1 MTYVG
6 GVARFVSRIS
16 SRFIDWTL
24 KALSSSIKINNH
36 LNRLEAKRLHKI
48 GNPERILVVS
58 DINIGDA
65 IITQSFISPLKESY
79 PETEISYAYQS
90 KAYPLIRANPNIDRH
105 FPLFKSIAYPSRRD
119 CKSLK
124 SIIEKNNFD
133 LILNFCPYMSSNSFG
148 PARTSVIHPIRLM
161 ANTIRSYASHNQKAQ
176 ITLQMSQYAQELI
189 KKSPF
194 ARQAKDT
201 SKPDFSCFHLYLTQE
216 PFTETKKLM
225 KKLNIDPEVKKVFF
239 NPDTASQYT
248 LIPIDLQ
255 IKILK
260 TILSNKNVD
269 LLINCGYTFKGI
281 EKELLKEIP
290 QSLKKRVILI
300 PREVPLDVFA
310 VLTDHSDM
318 FISGDTGPLHIAA
331 AKKIMVDSSM
341 QFRNLTSAIG
351 IFGATS
357 GKIYGYDSFS
367 DEHIPTPQDAPSK
380 IFEAFPSCKNLTC
393 LDKIFKKCPKVR
405 CFDGLKPEVVTDY
418 IQNYLS

>member
-1 MTYVG
+1 MTFVG
-6 GVARFVSRIS
+6 GLARFVSRIS
-16 SRFIDWTL
+16 SRFIDRTL

-36 LNRLEAKRLHKI
+36 LNRLEAKRLGKI
-48 GNPERILVVS
+48 GKPERILVVS

-105 FPLFKSIAYPSRRD
+105 FPLFTSIAYPSRRD

-124 SIIEKNNFD
+124 SLIEKYNFD
-133 LILNFCPYMSSNSFG
+133 LILNFCPYISSNSFRS
-148 PARTSVIHPIRLM
+148 AKSSIIHPIRFM
-161 ANTIRSYASHNQKAQ
+161 ANTIRSYVSNNQKAQ
-176 ITLQMSQYAQELI
+176 ITLQMSKYAQELI
-189 KKSPF
+189 EKFPF
-194 ARQAKDT
+194 TPQARDT
-201 SKPDFSCFHLYLTQE
+201 SKSDFSCFHLYLTQE
-216 PFTETKKLM
+216 PYTETKKIM
-225 KKLNIDPEVKKVFF
+225 KKLKIDPEVKKVFY

-248 LIPIDLQ
+248 LIPIDFQ

-269 LLINCGYTFKGI
+269 LLLNCGYTFKGI
-281 EKELLKEIP
+281 ERELLKEIP

-300 PREVPLDVFA
+300 PREVPLDAFA

-331 AKKIMVDSSM
+331 ARKIMVDSEIH
-341 QFRNLTSAIG
+341 FRNLTFVIG

-367 DEHIPTPQDAPSK
+367 DDYIPTPQDVPSK

-393 LDKIFKKCPKVR
+393 IDKIFKKCPKVR
-405 CFDGLKPEVVTDY
+405 CFDGLKPEVVIDY
-418 IQNYLS
+418 IQSYLP